1 MFTVAACQSR
11 VHDATAPLALDLLEI
26 AGIQPFD
33 LLELALVQ
41 TFHPL
46 WSAVLVLLA
55 SWASHA
61 TPGDVDKLYKQ
72 GRGLGRESTPE
83 PKSPSAG
90 SARIVKD
97 LVAPE
102 SMMAFASPRLA
113 LSHGHAALSP
123 DYDV

>member
-1 MFTVAACQSR
+1 MSTVAACQSR

-41 TFHPL
+41 TFHLL

-72 GRGLGRESTPE
+72 GRGLGRESTPAQLG
-83 PKSPSAG
+83 SLRISWHPS
-90 SARIVKD
+90 R
-97 LVAPE
+97 
-102 SMMAFASPRLA
+102 
-113 LSHGHAALSP
+113 
-123 DYDV
+123 